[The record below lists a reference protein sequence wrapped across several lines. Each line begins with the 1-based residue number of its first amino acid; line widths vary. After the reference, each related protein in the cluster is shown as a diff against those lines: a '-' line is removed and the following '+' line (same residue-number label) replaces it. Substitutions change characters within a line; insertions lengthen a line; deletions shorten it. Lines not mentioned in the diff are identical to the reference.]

1 MQETR
6 RSFGRPR
13 RRPLGPIQTGSSSS
27 TSVGRKLL
35 AASPEL
41 SWTESFGLV
50 ESLAADFSSCSV
62 KDYSFNV
69 SVASASNA
77 SNTTSGGGGRRL
89 NVPLVESCS
98 FKDRVSD

>member
-1 MQETR
+1 MQAH

-13 RRPLGPIQTGSSSS
+13 RRPLGPIQTESSSS
-27 TSVGRKLL
+27 HGGRQASAL
-35 AASPEL
+35 AL
-41 SWTESFGLV
+41 NFSWTESFGLV

-77 SNTTSGGGGRRL
+77 SNTYRVVAADS
-89 NVPLVESCS
+89 NVPLVEL
-98 FKDRVSD
+98 FLQGQDE